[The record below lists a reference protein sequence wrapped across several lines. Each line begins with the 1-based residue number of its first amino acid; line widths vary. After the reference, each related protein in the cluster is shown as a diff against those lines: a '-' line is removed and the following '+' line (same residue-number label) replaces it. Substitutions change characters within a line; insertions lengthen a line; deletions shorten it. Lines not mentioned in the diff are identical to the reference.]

1 MDDLYLLWSN
11 EHCAWWRGNRHG
23 YSRGLDGAGRFTR
36 EEALQICAKAAVQ
49 AAHVGYIAEIP
60 VRLLD
65 IEEFLAGAS
74 NVPKEITE
82 DIGFVTGGPS

>member
-36 EEALQICAKAAVQ
+36 EVALKICAKALMQ
-49 AAHVGYIAEIP
+49 APHIGHIAEIP
-60 VRLLD
+60 VRLSD
-65 IEEFLAGAS
+65 VEAFLAEVS
-74 NVPKEITE
+74 YVPGEITE
-82 DIGFVTGGPS
+82 DTGFA